1 MEKKLQQ
8 NLLDK
13 YKNELKNLF
22 LFLFSDRHGNNVSH
36 NVLHGVINSFVNVE
50 EYKKKYPLQLY
61 EELFEVPFLKETG
74 DFYRQEAAKLKDQC
88 TCSEYMEKVSEHKNL
103 KKFGHPKKLL

>member
-1 MEKKLQQ
+1 MIYQFTFVL
-8 NLLDK
+8 
-13 YKNELKNLF
+13 YY
-22 LFLFSDRHGNNVSH
+22 SDRYGNNVSH

-74 DFYRQEAAKLKDQC
+74 DFYRQEAAKLKDEC
-88 TCSEYMEKVSEHKNL
+88 TCSEYMEKVGL
-103 KKFGHPKKLL
+103 QWQVKKGFKGFV